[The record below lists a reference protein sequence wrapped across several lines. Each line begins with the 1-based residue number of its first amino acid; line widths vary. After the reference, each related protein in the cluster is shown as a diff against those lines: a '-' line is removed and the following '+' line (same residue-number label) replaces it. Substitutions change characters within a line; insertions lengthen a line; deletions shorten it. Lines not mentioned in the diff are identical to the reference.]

1 MAKKRATRKNVEAG
15 FWNATGFHPIRASRD
30 YDADR
35 AGDEYGDYGP
45 GYGQGKK
52 SARKPK
58 KKNPVRKSRKKSIVL
73 NNPGRVKIQQLPNGQ
88 IGVTVV
94 RKKGRKR

>member
-35 AGDEYGDYGP
+35 AGDE
-45 GYGQGKK
+45 
-52 SARKPK
+52 
-58 KKNPVRKSRKKSIVL
+58 
-73 NNPGRVKIQQLPNGQ
+73 
-88 IGVTVV
+88 
-94 RKKGRKR
+94 